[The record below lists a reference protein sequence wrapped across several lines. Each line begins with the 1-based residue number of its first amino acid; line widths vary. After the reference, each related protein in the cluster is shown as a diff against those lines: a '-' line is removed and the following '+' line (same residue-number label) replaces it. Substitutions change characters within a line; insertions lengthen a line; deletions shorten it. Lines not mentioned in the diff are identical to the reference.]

1 MAWALILAVAFL
13 VINIALFASTF
24 YQILI
29 LSDLEADYINMY
41 EAASRIN
48 GLILPDFIL
57 QGVLSV
63 LLLMTGHWLMFL
75 VSVPVTC
82 YHVMLYVKR
91 RHLIDVTEVF
101 RVLGTEKKY
110 RMVKLGLLSLLFL
123 MVIFRFIRAGHLL
136 FRDPQFGDLDIRSSF
151 LEF

>member
-1 MAWALILAVAFL
+1 MAWPLILAITFL

-24 YQILI
+24 YQILL

-63 LLLMTGHWLMFL
+63 LLLMTGHWFMFL

-82 YHVMLYVKR
+82 YHVMLYIKQ

-101 RVLGTEKKY
+101 RVLAAEKKY
-110 RMVKLGLLSLLFL
+110 RMVKLGLLSVLFL

-136 FRDPQFGDLDIRSSF
+136 FRGPQFGDLDIRSSF

>member
-1 MAWALILAVAFL
+1 M
-13 VINIALFASTF
+13 
-24 YQILI
+24 
-29 LSDLEADYINMY
+29 
-41 EAASRIN
+41 
-48 GLILPDFIL
+48 
-57 QGVLSV
+57 

-123 MVIFRFIRAGHLL
+123 MVIFRLVLSIFE
-136 FRDPQFGDLDIRSSF
+136 SF
-151 LEF
+151 VDDEDAFHSF